1 MILLLKLEKI
11 SVKYGVIPAV
21 NDLTIQVEE
30 GQIVSLIGSNGAG
43 KTTTLKTIVGVLNPF
58 RGSIFYQGK
67 DITSLPAPQRV
78 KMGIALV
85 PEGRGIF
92 NRLSVQ
98 ENLFLGAYHRTD
110 EQGVKKDLDWVYG
123 LFPRLLER
131 KEQVAGTLSGGEQ
144 QMLALARGLMSR
156 PSLML
161 LDEPSLGLAPLIV
174 QELYRLI
181 LEIRDQGVTI
191 LLVEQSAPMA
201 IRVSDYVYVLETG
214 FLKLE
219 GAPEEVESLED
230 IKKAYLGG

>member
-1 MILLLKLEKI
+1 VILLLKLEKI

-21 NDLTIQVEE
+21 NDLTIQVKA

-43 KTTTLKTIVGVLNPF
+43 KTTTLKTIVGVLSPF
-58 RGSIFYQGK
+58 QGAILYQGK
-67 DITSLPAPQRV
+67 DITSFSAPQRV

-110 EQGVKKDLDWVYG
+110 EREIKKDLDWIYE

-144 QMLALARGLMSR
+144 QMLAVARGLMSR

-181 LEIRDQGVTI
+181 QEIRNQGVTI

-219 GAPEEVESLED
+219 GSPEEVESLED

>member
-21 NDLTIQVEE
+21 NDLTIQVKA

-43 KTTTLKTIVGVLNPF
+43 KTTTLKTIVGVLSPF
-58 RGSIFYQGK
+58 QGAILYQGK
-67 DITSLPAPQRV
+67 DITSFSTPQRV

-110 EQGVKKDLDWVYG
+110 EREIKKDLDWIYE

-144 QMLALARGLMSR
+144 QMLAVARGLMSR

-181 LEIRDQGVTI
+181 QEIRNQGVTI

-219 GAPEEVESLED
+219 GSPEEVESLED

>member
-21 NDLTIQVEE
+21 NDLTIQVKA

-43 KTTTLKTIVGVLNPF
+43 KTTTLKTIVGVLSPF
-58 RGSIFYQGK
+58 QGAILYQGK
-67 DITSLPAPQRV
+67 DITSFSAPQRV

-110 EQGVKKDLDWVYG
+110 EREIKKDLDWIYE

-144 QMLALARGLMSR
+144 QMLAVARGLMSR

-181 LEIRDQGVTI
+181 QEIRNQGVTI

-219 GAPEEVESLED
+219 GSPEEVESLED

>member
-21 NDLTIQVEE
+21 NDLTIQVKA

-58 RGSIFYQGK
+58 QGAILYQGK
-67 DITSLPAPQRV
+67 DITSFSAPQRV

-110 EQGVKKDLDWVYG
+110 EREIKKDLDWIYE

-144 QMLALARGLMSR
+144 QMLAVARGLMSR

-181 LEIRDQGVTI
+181 QEIRNQGVTI

-219 GAPEEVESLED
+219 GSPEEVESLED

>member
-1 MILLLKLEKI
+1 MLKLEKI

-21 NDLTIQVEE
+21 NDLTIQVKA

-43 KTTTLKTIVGVLNPF
+43 KTTTLKTIVGVLSPF
-58 RGSIFYQGK
+58 QGAILYQGK
-67 DITSLPAPQRV
+67 DITSFSAPQRV

-110 EQGVKKDLDWVYG
+110 EREIKKDLDWIYE

-144 QMLALARGLMSR
+144 QMLAVARGLMSR

-181 LEIRDQGVTI
+181 QEIRNQGVTI

-219 GAPEEVESLED
+219 GSPEEVESLED